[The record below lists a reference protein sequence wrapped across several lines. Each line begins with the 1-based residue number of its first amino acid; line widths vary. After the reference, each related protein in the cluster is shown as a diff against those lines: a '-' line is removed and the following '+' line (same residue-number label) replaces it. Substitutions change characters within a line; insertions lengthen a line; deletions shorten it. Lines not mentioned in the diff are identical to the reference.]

1 MTYKEQYILSIRDYM
16 KDFADKNELLTT
28 EESTDNNISRAID
41 DVYNHVIF
49 SPPVKLVMSLED
61 VTKLLWFKYGV
72 IAELLESEVL
82 LNIRNALPYQDSG
95 TQVDENYKSGPYA
108 NMVSNFR
115 AKFDTELSK
124 LKVKFNLE
132 NFSWNGTD
140 YYDNWTSY
148 YPLNR
153 PII

>member
-1 MTYKEQYILSIRDYM
+1 M
-16 KDFADKNELLTT
+16 KDFAEKNELLTT
-28 EESTDNNISRAID
+28 EESTDENISQAID
-41 DVYNHVIF
+41 AIYNHVIY

-124 LKVKFNLE
+124 LKVKYNLE
-132 NFSWNGTD
+132 NFNWNGTD
-140 YYDNWTSY
+140 YYENWTNY

>member
-1 MTYKEQYILSIRDYM
+1 MTFKEQYILNIRNYM
-16 KDFADKNELLTT
+16 KDFAEKNELLQTV
-28 EESTDNNISRAID
+28 ESTDERISQAID
-41 DVYNHVIF
+41 DIYNHVIF
-49 SPPVKLVMSLED
+49 SPPVKLVMSLEE

-95 TQVDENYKSGPYA
+95 TQVDENYKAGPYA

-115 AKFDTELSK
+115 SKFDTELSK

-132 NFSWNGTD
+132 NFNWNGTD
-140 YYDNWTSY
+140 FYENWASY